1 MVNVSVPLLYVL
13 DIFALKELMLSLD
26 LIFTGREFHNKIDDV
41 KKVLP
46 PSVFLLLVRYLVL
59 FIWSVLSETMAYKFR
74 FL

>member
-1 MVNVSVPLLYVL
+1 MVNVSEPLLYVL

-59 FIWSVLSETMAYKFR
+59 FLWSVLSETMAYKFR